1 MVVLNSPQT
10 IPTLRQAVGTHVAVV
25 RCILKGRIDVQT
37 DAVIAGFI
45 GCRGSDLAP
54 ALLLV
59 LFHVLHLSLS
69 VRSGHR
75 ACLT

>member
-10 IPTLRQAVGTHVAVV
+10 IPTLWQAVSARVAVI
-25 RCILKGRIDVQT
+25 RRILKGRIDAQM

-45 GCRGSDLAP
+45 GCQGSDLAP
-54 ALLLV
+54 PPLLV

-69 VRSGHR
+69 VCSGHR
-75 ACLT
+75 ACWT